1 MLTMLIVNSIVIYK
15 WHDNSDLCSRK
26 LNLQKMKKG
35 KTMKS
40 FNNKVAAITGAGSGM
55 GQQLAV
61 LLAKAGCHLSISD
74 VNEQGLAETLGLIKA
89 YDVRVTSQK
98 VNVADRE
105 QVKAWAESTLKD
117 HGSVN
122 MIFNNAGV
130 ALGSTV
136 EGSSYQDLEWIMG
149 INFWGVV
156 YGTKE
161 FLPLLKKSGEG
172 HIINISSL
180 FGLTAQPTQSAYNSS
195 KFAVRGFTES
205 LRQELDIEN
214 CGVSALCVHPG
225 GIRTNIA
232 NDARM
237 SESIKSLG
245 MNPEK
250 SAKAFNKL
258 LRMPAAEAAEQILDA
273 VLKNKRRLLIG
284 NDAKA
289 LDIMQRILPQGYQ
302 KVTAFATKLSKRLEP
317 K

>member
-1 MLTMLIVNSIVIYK
+1 
-15 WHDNSDLCSRK
+15 
-26 LNLQKMKKG
+26 MKNFK
-35 KTMKS
+35 
-40 FNNKVAAITGAGSGM
+40 NKVAAITGAGSGM

-74 VNEQGLAETLGLIKA
+74 VNEKGLAETVELVKP
-89 YDVRVTSQK
+89 YNVRVTSKK
-98 VNVADRE
+98 VNVAKLEEVR
-105 QVKAWAESTLKD
+105 AWAADTVQN

-136 EGSSYQDLEWIMG
+136 EGANYEDLEWIMG
-149 INFWGVV
+149 INYWGVV

-161 FLPLLKKSGEG
+161 FLPYIKKSGEG
-172 HIINISSL
+172 HIINTSSL

-237 SESIKSLG
+237 NDSLKSLG

-258 LRMPAAEAAEQILDA
+258 LRMPAEDASQQILDA

-289 LDIMQRILPQGYQ
+289 IDLMQRILPTGYQ
-302 KVTAFATKLSKRLEP
+302 KVTALATKLSKRLEP

>member
-1 MLTMLIVNSIVIYK
+1 
-15 WHDNSDLCSRK
+15 
-26 LNLQKMKKG
+26 MK
-35 KTMKS
+35 T
-40 FNNKVAAITGAGSGM
+40 FNNKVAAVTGAGSGI
-55 GQQLAV
+55 GQQLAL
-61 LLAKAGCHLSISD
+61 LLAQQGCHLSLSD
-74 VNEQGLAETLGLIKA
+74 INEQGLAKTVELLK
-89 YDVRVTSQK
+89 DSNVRVTTKKLDVS
-98 VNVADRE
+98 DRE
-105 QVKAWAESTLKD
+105 AMRAWAEETVQN

-136 EGSSYQDLEWIMG
+136 EGASYDELEWIVG

-161 FLPLLKKSGEG
+161 FLPLIKQTGDG

-180 FGLTAQPTQSAYNSS
+180 FGLTAQPTQSAYNAT

-237 SESIKSLG
+237 NDSLRSLG

-250 SAKAFNKL
+250 SARTFNKL
-258 LRMPAAEAAEQILDA
+258 LRIPPEEAARQILAA
-273 VLKNKRRLLIG
+273 VQKDKRRVLIG
-284 NDAKA
+284 NDAKS
-289 LDIMQRILPQGYQ
+289 LDLIQRILPTGYQ
-302 KVTAFATKLSKRLEP
+302 KVTAMATSFSKRF

>member
-1 MLTMLIVNSIVIYK
+1 
-15 WHDNSDLCSRK
+15 
-26 LNLQKMKKG
+26 MKN
-35 KTMKS
+35 
-40 FNNKVAAITGAGSGM
+40 FNNKVAAITGAGSGI

-61 LLAKAGCHLSISD
+61 LLAKQGCHLALSD
-74 VNEQGLAETLGLIKA
+74 VNEEGLAKTVELLK
-89 YDVRVTSQK
+89 DSNVRVTIKK
-98 VNVADRE
+98 VNVANLEEMRTWATEVE
-105 QVKAWAESTLKD
+105 QD

-136 EGSSYQDLEWIMG
+136 EGASYDELEWIVG
-149 INFWGVV
+149 VNFWGVV

-161 FLPLLKKSGEG
+161 FLPLIKKTGDG

-180 FGLTAQPTQSAYNSS
+180 FGLTAQPTQSGYNAT

-232 NDARM
+232 NAAKMNDSLKA
-237 SESIKSLG
+237 LG

-250 SAKAFNKL
+250 SARSFNKL
-258 LRMPAAEAAEQILDA
+258 LRCPPEEAARQILDA
-273 VLKNKRRLLIG
+273 VQKDKRRLLIG
-284 NDAKA
+284 NDAKTID
-289 LDIMQRILPQGYQ
+289 LIQRILPTGYQ
-302 KVTAFATKLSKRLEP
+302 KVTAFATKLGKSK
-317 K
+317 KSA

>member
-1 MLTMLIVNSIVIYK
+1 
-15 WHDNSDLCSRK
+15 
-26 LNLQKMKKG
+26 MKNFK
-35 KTMKS
+35 
-40 FNNKVAAITGAGSGM
+40 NKVAAITGAGSGM

-74 VNEQGLAETLGLIKA
+74 VNEKGLAETVELTKP
-89 YDVRVTSQK
+89 YNVRVTSKK

-105 QVKAWAESTLKD
+105 QMKAWAEETVQN

-122 MIFNNAGV
+122 LIFNNAGV

-136 EGSSYQDLEWIMG
+136 EGASYEDLEWIMG
-149 INFWGVV
+149 INYWGVV

-161 FLPLLKKSGEG
+161 FLPYLKKSGDG
-172 HIINISSL
+172 HIINTSSL

-195 KFAVRGFTES
+195 KFAVRGFTEA
-205 LRQELDIEN
+205 LRQELDLEK
-214 CGVSALCVHPG
+214 CGVSATCVHPG

-237 SESIKSLG
+237 NDSLKSLG

-258 LRMPAAEAAEQILDA
+258 LRMPAEEAAQEILDA

-284 NDAKA
+284 NDAKT
-289 LDIMQRILPQGYQ
+289 LDIVQRILPTGYQ
-302 KVTAFATKLSKRLEP
+302 KITGLATKMSKRLEP

>member
-1 MLTMLIVNSIVIYK
+1 
-15 WHDNSDLCSRK
+15 
-26 LNLQKMKKG
+26 MKNFK
-35 KTMKS
+35 
-40 FNNKVAAITGAGSGM
+40 NKVAAITGAGSGM

-74 VNEQGLAETLGLIKA
+74 VNEKGLAETVELLKA
-89 YDVRVTSQK
+89 YDVRVTSKK
-98 VNVADRE
+98 VNVAKQPE
-105 QVKAWAESTLKD
+105 VKAWAEETVKD

-130 ALGSTV
+130 ALGATV
-136 EGSSYQDLEWIMG
+136 EGETYEELEWIVG

-161 FLPLLKKSGEG
+161 FLPYNKQTGEG
-172 HIINISSL
+172 HIINTSSI
-180 FGLTAQPTQSAYNSS
+180 FGLTAQPTQSGYNAT

-205 LRQELDIEN
+205 LRQELDIEK

-237 SESIKSLG
+237 NDSLKSLG
-245 MNPEK
+245 MNPDK

-258 LRMPAAEAAEQILDA
+258 LRKPAVEAAQEILDA
-273 VLKNKRRLLIG
+273 VLADKRRLLIG
-284 NDAKA
+284 GDAVIVDLA
-289 LDIMQRILPQGYQ
+289 QRLLPTGYQ
-302 KVTAFATKLSKRLEP
+302 KLATGLTKLTKRFEP

>member
-1 MLTMLIVNSIVIYK
+1 
-15 WHDNSDLCSRK
+15 
-26 LNLQKMKKG
+26 MKNFK
-35 KTMKS
+35 
-40 FNNKVAAITGAGSGM
+40 NKVAAITGAGSGM

-74 VNEQGLAETLGLIKA
+74 VNEKGLAETVELVKP
-89 YDVRVTSQK
+89 YNVRVTSKK
-98 VNVADRE
+98 VNVAKLEEVR
-105 QVKAWAESTLKD
+105 AWAADTVQN

-136 EGSSYQDLEWIMG
+136 EGANYEDLEWIMG
-149 INFWGVV
+149 INYWGVV

-161 FLPLLKKSGEG
+161 FLPYIKKSGEG
-172 HIINISSL
+172 HIINTSSL

-237 SESIKSLG
+237 SDSIKSMG

-258 LRMPAAEAAEQILDA
+258 LRMPAEDASQQILDA

-289 LDIMQRILPQGYQ
+289 IDLMQRILPTGYQ
-302 KVTAFATKLSKRLEP
+302 KVTALATKLSKRLEP

>member
-1 MLTMLIVNSIVIYK
+1 
-15 WHDNSDLCSRK
+15 
-26 LNLQKMKKG
+26 MKNFK
-35 KTMKS
+35 
-40 FNNKVAAITGAGSGM
+40 NKVAAITGAGSGM
-55 GQQLAV
+55 GQQLAI
-61 LLAKAGCHLSISD
+61 LLAKAGCHVSISD
-74 VNEQGLAETLGLIKA
+74 VNEKGLAETVELVKP
-89 YDVRVTSQK
+89 YNVRVTSKK
-98 VNVADRE
+98 VNVAKLEEVR
-105 QVKAWAESTLKD
+105 AWAEETVQN

-136 EGSSYQDLEWIMG
+136 EGSTYEDLEWIMG
-149 INFWGVV
+149 INYWGVV

-161 FLPLLKKSGEG
+161 FLTYLKKTGEG
-172 HIINISSL
+172 HIINTSSL
-180 FGLTAQPTQSAYNSS
+180 FGLTAQPTQSAYNST

-214 CGVSALCVHPG
+214 SGVSALSVHPG

-237 SESIKSLG
+237 SDSIKSMG

-258 LRMPAAEAAEQILDA
+258 LRMPADEAAQQILDA

-284 NDAKA
+284 NDAKT
-289 LDIMQRILPQGYQ
+289 LDLVQRILPTGYQ
-302 KVTAFATKLSKRLEP
+302 RITAFATKFSKKLEP

>member
-1 MLTMLIVNSIVIYK
+1 
-15 WHDNSDLCSRK
+15 
-26 LNLQKMKKG
+26 MKNFK
-35 KTMKS
+35 
-40 FNNKVAAITGAGSGM
+40 NKVAAITGAGSGM
-55 GQQLAV
+55 GQQLAI
-61 LLAKAGCHLSISD
+61 LLAKAGCHLSLSD
-74 VNEQGLAETLGLIKA
+74 INEKGLAETVELVKA
-89 YDVRVTSQK
+89 HNVRVTSKK
-98 VNVADRE
+98 VNVADRD
-105 QVKAWAESTLKD
+105 QIKAWAADTIQN

-136 EGSSYQDLEWIMG
+136 EGESYEDLEWIMG
-149 INFWGVV
+149 INYWGVV

-161 FLPLLKKSGEG
+161 FLPLIKKSGEG
-172 HIINISSL
+172 HIINTSSL

-214 CGVSALCVHPG
+214 SGVSALCVHPG

-237 SESIKSLG
+237 NDSLKLLG

-258 LRMPAAEAAEQILDA
+258 LRMPAEDAAQEILDA

-284 NDAKA
+284 NDAKVID
-289 LDIMQRILPQGYQ
+289 LMQRILPTGYQ
-302 KVTAFATKLSKRLEP
+302 KVTAFASKMSKRLEP

>member
-1 MLTMLIVNSIVIYK
+1 
-15 WHDNSDLCSRK
+15 
-26 LNLQKMKKG
+26 MKNFK
-35 KTMKS
+35 
-40 FNNKVAAITGAGSGM
+40 NKVAAITGAGSGM
-55 GQQLAV
+55 GQQLAI

-74 VNEQGLAETLGLIKA
+74 VNEKGLAETIELVKP
-89 YDVRVTSQK
+89 YNVRVTSKK
-98 VNVADRE
+98 VNVANVEEMRT
-105 QVKAWAESTLKD
+105 WAAETVQN

-136 EGSSYQDLEWIMG
+136 EGATYEELEWIMN

-161 FLPLLKKSGEG
+161 FLPYIKKTGDG

-180 FGLTAQPTQSAYNSS
+180 FGLTAQPTQSAYNAS

-237 SESIKSLG
+237 NDSLRSLG
-245 MNPEK
+245 MNPDK

-258 LRMPAAEAAEQILDA
+258 LRMPPEDAAQQMLDA

-284 NDAKA
+284 NDAKT
-289 LDIMQRILPQGYQ
+289 LDLIQRVLPTGYQ
-302 KVTAFATKLSKRLEP
+302 KLTAFATKFSKKLEP

>member
-1 MLTMLIVNSIVIYK
+1 
-15 WHDNSDLCSRK
+15 
-26 LNLQKMKKG
+26 MKNFK
-35 KTMKS
+35 
-40 FNNKVAAITGAGSGM
+40 NKVAAITGAGSGI

-61 LLAKAGCHLSISD
+61 LLAQQGCHLALSD
-74 VNEQGLAETLGLIKA
+74 INEQGLAQTVELLQGS
-89 YDVRVTSQK
+89 DVRVTIQK
-98 VNVADRE
+98 VNVAKLQEVRSWAAQVE
-105 QVKAWAESTLKD
+105 QD

-130 ALGSTV
+130 ALGCTV
-136 EGSSYQDLEWIMG
+136 EGASYEDLEWIVD

-161 FLPLLKKSGEG
+161 FLPLIKKTGDG

-180 FGLTAQPTQSAYNSS
+180 FGLTAQPTQSAYNAT

-205 LRQELDIEN
+205 LRQELDLQN

-232 NDARM
+232 NAAKMNDSM
-237 SESIKSLG
+237 LTLG

-250 SAKAFNKL
+250 AARNFNKL
-258 LRMPAAEAAEQILDA
+258 LRCPPVEAARQILEA
-273 VLKNKRRLLIG
+273 VQKDKRRLLIG

-289 LDIMQRILPQGYQ
+289 VDLIQRILPSGYQ
-302 KVTAFATKLSKRLEP
+302 HVTALASQFGKKKKKSA
-317 K
+317 

>member
-1 MLTMLIVNSIVIYK
+1 
-15 WHDNSDLCSRK
+15 
-26 LNLQKMKKG
+26 MK
-35 KTMKS
+35 T
-40 FNNKVAAITGAGSGM
+40 FNNKVAAVTGAGSGI
-55 GQQLAV
+55 GQQLAL
-61 LLAKAGCHLSISD
+61 LLAKQCCHLSLSD
-74 VNEQGLAETLGLIKA
+74 INEQGLAKTVELLK
-89 YDVRVTSQK
+89 DSKVRVTTK
-98 VNVADRE
+98 KLNVADRDAMRE
-105 QVKAWAESTLKD
+105 WAEETVKD

-136 EGSSYQDLEWIMG
+136 EGASYDELEWIVG

-161 FLPLLKKSGEG
+161 FLPLIKQTGDG

-180 FGLTAQPTQSAYNSS
+180 FGLTAQPTQSAYNAT

-237 SESIKSLG
+237 NDSLRSLG

-250 SAKAFNKL
+250 SARTFNKL
-258 LRMPAAEAAEQILDA
+258 LRIPPEEAAREILNA
-273 VLKNKRRLLIG
+273 VQKDKRRVLIG
-284 NDAKA
+284 NDAKS
-289 LDIMQRILPQGYQ
+289 LDLIQRILPTGYQ
-302 KVTAFATKLSKRLEP
+302 KVTAMATSLSKRF